1 MRLASLL
8 LTSMPGMRVLD
19 AHVHIGCHHL
29 PPLKVYHQLT
39 LAGIEG
45 ATLLADPE
53 TLGLLCGSPCA
64 LEVADRWRHPRYL
77 TRRGN
82 CHSRKYPYPW
92 LLPIPAI
99 PLLHGCVSKSRRSL
113 ACDDLS
119 PQYDLSL
126 LADGNERLTQGI
138 RKRRCLD
145 SYPRR
150 VTGVHRRVLTRLL
163 WIPTAMRNAS
173 RQEAGREMSG
183 VSGLGSRRV
192 VPTGRLAIRGAMR
205 HACSMHV
212 SPRTCWSPPLGGNE
226 PTATTERGDTK
237 AMIDLIENI
246 AKAIVDKPDQVRV
259 NGVEG
264 ENSIVIELRVAKED
278 IGKVIGKNGRTIT
291 AMRTI
296 LNATRAQ
303 KEKRHVLEV
312 LE

>member
-1 MRLASLL
+1 
-8 LTSMPGMRVLD
+8 
-19 AHVHIGCHHL
+19 
-29 PPLKVYHQLT
+29 
-39 LAGIEG
+39 
-45 ATLLADPE
+45 
-53 TLGLLCGSPCA
+53 
-64 LEVADRWRHPRYL
+64 
-77 TRRGN
+77 
-82 CHSRKYPYPW
+82 
-92 LLPIPAI
+92 
-99 PLLHGCVSKSRRSL
+99 
-113 ACDDLS
+113 
-119 PQYDLSL
+119 
-126 LADGNERLTQGI
+126 
-138 RKRRCLD
+138 
-145 SYPRR
+145 
-150 VTGVHRRVLTRLL
+150 
-163 WIPTAMRNAS
+163 
-173 RQEAGREMSG
+173 MSG

-192 VPTGRLAIRGAMR
+192 VPTGRLAIRGAIR

-212 SPRTCWSPPLGGNE
+212 SPRTCWSPPLEGNE
-226 PTATTERGDTK
+226 PTAATERGDTK

>member
-1 MRLASLL
+1 
-8 LTSMPGMRVLD
+8 MRVLD
-19 AHVHIGCHHL
+19 AHVYSGCLHL
-29 PPLKVYHQLT
+29 LPLKVDHQLT

-45 ATLLADPE
+45 ATLVADPE
-53 TLGLLCGSPCA
+53 TLDFLCGYA
-64 LEVADRWRHPRYL
+64 GTAEVADRWKHPRYL

-82 CHSRKYPYPW
+82 FHTQKYPYPW
-92 LLPIPAI
+92 LPSIPVIA
-99 PLLHGCVSKSRRSL
+99 PPYGCVTRSRRNF
-113 ACDDLS
+113 ACDD
-119 PQYDLSL
+119 PSL
-126 LADGNERLTQGI
+126 LYAPVRRVDGHEHLTQSQ
-138 RKRRCLD
+138 RNYRCLN
-145 SYPRR
+145 SYFGRVRR
-150 VTGVHRRVLTRLL
+150 VHRRVFTRLL
-163 WIPTAMRNAS
+163 SIPTPRRNAS
-173 RQEAGREMSG
+173 RQASNREVSG

-192 VPTGRLAIRGAMR
+192 VPTGRLTVQGAVWP
-205 HACSMHV
+205 AAA
-212 SPRTCWSPPLGGNE
+212 RTPPLDVPEALHWRARNQ
-226 PTATTERGDTK
+226 TAAIERGDTK

>member
-1 MRLASLL
+1 
-8 LTSMPGMRVLD
+8 VFD
-19 AHVHIGCHHL
+19 AHVHIGCYHL

-53 TLGLLCGSPCA
+53 TLGLPCGYSCA
-64 LEVADRWRHPRYL
+64 SEVADRWRHPRYL
-77 TRRGN
+77 TKRGN
-82 CHSRKYPYPW
+82 CHSQKYPYPW

-99 PLLHGCVSKSRRSL
+99 PLQHGCVSKSRRFS

-126 LADGNERLTQGI
+126 LANGNERLTQGV
-138 RKRRCLD
+138 RKRRCLN
-145 SYPRR
+145 SYPGR

-163 WIPTAMRNAS
+163 WIPTPMRNAS
-173 RQEAGREMSG
+173 RKEASREMSG

-192 VPTGRLAIRGAMR
+192 VPTGRLAIRGAIR

-212 SPRTCWSPPLGGNE
+212 SPRTCWSPPLEGNE
-226 PTATTERGDTK
+226 PTVATERGDTK

>member
-64 LEVADRWRHPRYL
+64 SEVADRWRHPRYL

-126 LADGNERLTQGI
+126 LADGNERLTQGL
-138 RKRRCLD
+138 RKRRCLTRISEESLGFTD
-145 SYPRR
+145 ASSRACFRSRR
-150 VTGVHRRVLTRLL
+150 LCAMHPEGVKPGDVG
-163 WIPTAMRNAS
+163 S
-173 RQEAGREMSG
+173 F
-183 VSGLGSRRV
+183 GSR
-192 VPTGRLAIRGAMR
+192 
-205 HACSMHV
+205 
-212 SPRTCWSPPLGGNE
+212 
-226 PTATTERGDTK
+226 
-237 AMIDLIENI
+237 
-246 AKAIVDKPDQVRV
+246 
-259 NGVEG
+259 
-264 ENSIVIELRVAKED
+264 
-278 IGKVIGKNGRTIT
+278 
-291 AMRTI
+291 
-296 LNATRAQ
+296 
-303 KEKRHVLEV
+303 
-312 LE
+312 